1 MSGAKPHIN
10 ECYGTRISHP
20 STGTRTFGFEARAM
34 SEFDNNVRR
43 YVELLV
49 KQGANVQPDQQVLIL
64 AEPSCLELADI
75 AAEFCYERGARYV
88 DVNINLPRVARYH
101 LLSAPPNRLTYTP
114 THQTVQMD
122 QLVDADGALIA
133 FRSQDE
139 PDLYED
145 LNEAQ
150 QKLLNKMLVGRRDA
164 VKRYREEGVLERRIG
179 WCLAGPPSPKWAQK
193 IYPEMSASESVVK
206 LWSDIFSMTFADQSD
221 CLQLWSDHLDRLARR
236 TRLLDGKE
244 IKNLRFIN
252 DKMETDLTVT
262 LSPKA
267 RWVSGRKQTAKGID
281 VCLNIPTFEVFT
293 TPDWRGTSGQVSLT
307 RPVMI
312 NGTLVEG
319 LKIKFQD
326 GEIVETSADK
336 NGSAYDALINT
347 PGDLTAKRLGEVA
360 LVGVDSPIFQSRRIF
375 QHTLYDENAACH
387 IATGM
392 AYTVGIENGDK
403 LAPDEL
409 DELGFNRQAKTH
421 QDVMIS
427 DESTTV
433 LADGKEIIVDGAW
446 VEEFL

>member
-1 MSGAKPHIN
+1 MSK
-10 ECYGTRISHP
+10 
-20 STGTRTFGFEARAM
+20 FENSM
-34 SEFDNNVRR
+34 VR

-49 KQGANVQPDQQVLIL
+49 KQGANVQPDQQVLIM
-64 AEPSCLELADI
+64 AEPSCLNLAEI
-75 AAEFCYERGARYV
+75 AAEFCYERGARFV
-88 DVNINLPRVARYH
+88 DVNISLPKVARHH
-101 LLSAPPNRLTYTP
+101 LLSAPPNRLTYLP
-114 THQTVQMD
+114 LHNTVRMD

-145 LNEAQ
+145 LDESQ
-150 QKLLNKMLVGRRDA
+150 QKRLNKMLVGRREA

-193 IYPEMSASESVVK
+193 VFPDLTADDAQTA
-206 LWSDIFSMTFADQSD
+206 LWNEVFSMTFADKED
-221 CLQLWSDHLDRLARR
+221 CLKLWSEHLDRLARR
-236 TRLLDGKE
+236 TALLDSKQVKE
-244 IKNLRFIN
+244 IRFIN
-252 DKMETDLTVT
+252 EANETDLTVT

-281 VCLNIPTFEVFT
+281 VCLNIPTYEVFT
-293 TPDWRGTSGQVSLT
+293 TPDWRGTRGQVTLT

-319 LKIKFQD
+319 LKVKFQD
-326 GEIVETSADK
+326 GEIVETWAEK
-336 NGSAYDALINT
+336 NGAAYDALINT
-347 PGDLTAKRLGEVA
+347 SGDPTAKRLGEVA
-360 LVGVDSPIFQSRRIF
+360 LVGVDSPIFQSGRVF

-403 LAPDEL
+403 LDPDEL

-433 LADGKEIIVDGAW
+433 LADGKEVIVDGAW
-446 VEEFL
+446 VEEFLGN